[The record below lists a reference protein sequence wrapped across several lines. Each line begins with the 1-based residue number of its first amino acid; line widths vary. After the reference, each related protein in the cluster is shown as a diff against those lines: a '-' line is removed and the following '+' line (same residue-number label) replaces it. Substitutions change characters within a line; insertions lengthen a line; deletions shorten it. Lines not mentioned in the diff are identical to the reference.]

1 MEPGAE
7 NPGGAEFTDAFVM
20 PDDDGAP
27 PPSPSVA
34 PVEPQPPISI
44 DAVDATDPKDQG
56 AIRAATRRWPKRW
69 AGIDAAKKAKW
80 LAQLEKAGDAAEQRL
95 YDIDDG
101 LEAAKVVVSVV
112 KTAAAIEGQNQAD
125 EHLQVKVENPQELN
139 VNVSEVRRVV
149 IDVAGLDADRQGVLA
164 PLAGGPGGG
173 GTKKLPPLPPIEG
186 QAKET

>member
-1 MEPGAE
+1 MESDPTTGPE
-7 NPGGAEFTDAFVM
+7 KMGGAEFADAQ
-20 PDDDGAP
+20 P
-27 PPSPSVA
+27 PVVA
-34 PVEPQPPISI
+34 SQPPISI
-44 DAVDATDPKDQG
+44 DAIDATNPKDQG
-56 AIRAATRRWPKRW
+56 SIRRALTSWPKRW

-80 LAQLEKAGDAAEQRL
+80 LAQLERAGDAAEQRL

-125 EHLQVKVENPQELN
+125 EHLQTKIENPAEVN

-164 PLAGGPGGG
+164 HLAGGPGGG
-173 GTKKLPPLPPIEG
+173 GTKKLPPIEG